1 MQKYDRGKGEKRS
14 MNCRSNLQS
23 HRKDDDTS
31 LGRVENGAEI
41 SAEQG
46 KYQHLKREMERR
58 GRGTNESE
66 KGQ

>member
-1 MQKYDRGKGEKRS
+1 

-58 GRGTNESE
+58 GRGTNKSE